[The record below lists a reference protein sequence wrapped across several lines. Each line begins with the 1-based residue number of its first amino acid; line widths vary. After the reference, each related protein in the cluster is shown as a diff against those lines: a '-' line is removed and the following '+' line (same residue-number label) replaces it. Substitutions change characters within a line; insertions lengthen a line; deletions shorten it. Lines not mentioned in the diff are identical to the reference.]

1 MSDTLAQWHTDHL
14 NFAKLLNILE
24 AELDLFHKGDT
35 PNYELM
41 LDIMFYMTHY
51 PDVLHHPREDL
62 AFAKIKEREKS
73 AGLTVDEL
81 SEQHVQLR
89 KIGEELVRGLS
100 DVVNGSISMRGSIE
114 TPGRAYV
121 TNFRSHMR
129 TEEKEILPMA
139 AELLQDNDWSE
150 IKAAIQHIDDPLF
163 GEAAEKRYAAIHQ
176 QIARQALAAKAATR

>member
-1 MSDTLAQWHTDHL
+1 MPDTLAQWHTEHV
-14 NFAKLLNILE
+14 NFAQLLDLLE
-24 AELDLFHKGDT
+24 AELDLFHGGDT

-62 AFAKIKEREKS
+62 AFAKIKERDKS
-73 AGLTVDEL
+73 AGPTVDEL

-100 DVVNGSISMRGSIE
+100 DVVNGSISTRETIE

-121 TNFRSHMR
+121 ANFRSHMR

-163 GEAAEKRYAAIHQ
+163 GKAAEKRYAAILQ
-176 QIARQALAAKAATR
+176 QIARQAQAANAATR